1 MVAFRDMIPVLVSP
15 SLSTLLLSACLS
27 CRRSREVLLMRGWTN
42 NRSPARCTLD
52 YVRSTPKNDSRRG
65 FEPLPDEEV
74 DLDSI
79 DYIYRAI
86 LAQEKRDRQQASSE
100 G

>member
-1 MVAFRDMIPVLVSP
+1 MNG
-15 SLSTLLLSACLS
+15 
-27 CRRSREVLLMRGWTN
+27 RRIEP
-42 NRSPARCTLD
+42 PASSTLD
-52 YVRSTPKNDSRRG
+52 YVRSIPKD
-65 FEPLPDEEV
+65 EPCRSFDLLPDEEV

-86 LAQEKRDRQQASSE
+86 LAQEERERQQAASE

>member
-1 MVAFRDMIPVLVSP
+1 MNGRTIDP
-15 SLSTLLLSACLS
+15 
-27 CRRSREVLLMRGWTN
+27 
-42 NRSPARCTLD
+42 PARSTLD
-52 YVRSTPKNDSRRG
+52 YVRSAPKNEPRRG
-65 FEPLPDEEV
+65 FELLSDEEV

-86 LAQEKRDRQQASSE
+86 LAQEKKERQQANSE